1 MSVEGLS
8 GLEVERQGKVENKVL
23 RGRELA
29 QTKIVEVDQ
38 RHEGPVQVVE
48 R

>member
-1 MSVEGLS
+1 MSV
-8 GLEVERQGKVENKVL
+8 LEAERQGKVESKVP

-29 QTKIVEVDQ
+29 ETKIVEVDQ
-38 RHEGPVQVVE
+38 RHAGPVQVVE